1 MITVHK
7 LFVFVLLLLLQ
18 QAGAQSFQATVNRNT
33 ATTDDV
39 IEVGFIYSGKDINS
53 VGGFQAPTFT
63 DFKIV
68 AGPNQS
74 TSMQFI
80 NGVVSGQKSFSYYI
94 QPIKTGKLNIPP
106 ASVTVGGERITSN
119 SLTVDVTKGTGKPK
133 KEESSDVD
141 MGEIAD
147 NLFIRAFADKS
158 SAFTGEQVTVTYKLY
173 TRLNIATPQI
183 TKLPNYQGFWAE
195 EIDMPQVI
203 NFSRETID
211 GVVYNVATLKKVALF
226 PQQTGE
232 LSVTQYELKIPVVI
246 QRKRK
251 SNDPW
256 GDFFNDPFFRQT
268 ETVEYTA
275 KSNVLKIQSKE
286 LPSSAEENNFTGAV
300 GSFTLK
306 SSIDKK
312 QVKQGEP
319 VRLIYTLSGTGN
331 ISLLTLPEFD
341 LGSGIEKYEDK
352 SDNAINRAGVISG
365 SKTIE
370 YLLIPRNAGETV
382 IPPLTLSYFNLSA
395 RKYET
400 IEAEGYTLEVT
411 PNADFVSSLPERG
424 GRGETD
430 IRYIKTSFTKA
441 LLNKES
447 PFESVLF
454 WILAIL
460 PLAGFGGFAYIFR
473 RRQEMLADLS
483 GYKELQAKKYAAKQL
498 KEAKKLMVS
507 SDKEGFYFEISRALQ
522 KYLENKLRITAAD
535 FSIETAE
542 ERLKALNLDEDIVNR
557 LKETYS
563 GIQFVR
569 FAPASGAGEAM
580 SSVFESASGL
590 ITGLEKSILKGKK
603 R

>member
-1 MITVHK
+1 M
-7 LFVFVLLLLLQ
+7 LLLLLQ
-18 QAGAQSFQATVNRNT
+18 QAGAQSFQATVNRNS

-39 IEVGFIYSGKDINS
+39 IEVSFTYSGKDVNG

-68 AGPNQS
+68 SGPNQS

-94 QPIKTGKLNIPP
+94 QPLRTGKLSIPP
-106 ASVTVGGERITSN
+106 ASVNVGGEKFSSN

-133 KEESSDVD
+133 KEESTDVD
-141 MGEIAD
+141 MNEISQ

-158 SAFTGEQVTVTYKLY
+158 SAYTGEQVTVTYKLY
-173 TRLNIATPQI
+173 TRLNISTPQI
-183 TKLPNYQGFWAE
+183 SKLPNYQGFWAE

-203 NFSRETID
+203 NFSRETLD
-211 GVVYNVATLKKVALF
+211 GVVYNVATLKKAALF

-256 GDFFNDPFFRQT
+256 GDFFNDPFFRTT

-275 KSNVLKIQSKE
+275 KSNVLKIQAKE
-286 LPSSAEENNFTGAV
+286 LPPSTTVHNFTGAV

-312 QVKQGEP
+312 QVRQGDP
-319 VRLIYTLSGTGN
+319 VRLKYTLSGTGN

-352 SDNAINRAGVISG
+352 SDNSISRAGLISG
-365 SKTIE
+365 TKTIE

-382 IPPLTLSYFNLSA
+382 IPPLTMSFFNLA
-395 RKYET
+395 TKKYET
-400 IEAEGYTLEVT
+400 IETEGYTIEVT
-411 PNADFVSSLPERG
+411 PNADFVSTLPERG
-424 GRGETD
+424 SRGETD
-430 IRYIKTSFTKA
+430 IRYIKTTFTKA
-441 LLNKES
+441 SLSKGN
-447 PFESVLF
+447 PFESPLF
-454 WILAIL
+454 WVLAVL
-460 PLAGFGGFAYIFR
+460 PFIGFGAFAYIFR
-473 RRQEMLADLS
+473 RRQEMLADIS
-483 GYKELQAKKYAAKQL
+483 GYKELQAKKFAAKQL
-498 KEAKKLMVS
+498 KEAKKLMEAGEK
-507 SDKEGFYFEISRALQ
+507 DKFYLEISRALQ
-522 KYLENKLRITAAD
+522 KYLENKLRIPAAE
-535 FSIETAE
+535 FSIEAAE
-542 ERLKALNLDEDIVNR
+542 ERLKTLQLEEELLQR
-557 LKETYS
+557 LKDTYS

-569 FAPASGAGEAM
+569 FAPAAGAGEAM

-590 ITGLEKSILKGKK
+590 ITGLEKSIVKGKK

>member
-1 MITVHK
+1 MNTFKIAVFIV
-7 LFVFVLLLLLQ
+7 LFVLLG
-18 QAGAQSFQATVNRNT
+18 QAGAQSFQATVNRST

-39 IEVGFIYSGKDINS
+39 IEVSFTYSGKDING
-53 VGGFQAPTFT
+53 VDGFQAPVFT
-63 DFKIV
+63 EFKIV
-68 AGPNQS
+68 SGPNQS

-94 QPIKTGKLNIPP
+94 QPLKTGKLKIPP
-106 ASVTVGGERITSN
+106 ASVTAGGEKFTSN

-133 KEESSDVD
+133 KDESSDID
-141 MGEIAD
+141 MNEIAE

-173 TRLNIATPQI
+173 TRLNISTPQI
-183 TKLPNYQGFWAE
+183 SKLPNYQGFWAE

-211 GVVYNVATLKKVALF
+211 GVVYNVATLKKAALF

-256 GDFFNDPFFRQT
+256 GDFFNDPFFRTT

-286 LPSSAEENNFTGAV
+286 LPPQNSIKNFTGAV

-306 SSIDKK
+306 SSIDKER
-312 QVKQGEP
+312 VKQGDP
-319 VRLIYTLSGTGN
+319 VRLSYTLIGTGN

-352 SDNAINRAGVISG
+352 SENTISRTGIIAGKKS
-365 SKTIE
+365 IE
-370 YLLIPRNAGETV
+370 YLLIPRNAGEAV
-382 IPPLTLSYFNLSA
+382 IPPLVLSFFNPSTK
-395 RKYET
+395 KYET
-400 IEAEGYTLEVT
+400 IEAAGYSLEVT

-430 IRYIKTSFTKA
+430 IRYIKTTFTYASLRKG
-441 LLNKES
+441 N
-447 PFESVLF
+447 PFGSSLF
-454 WILAIL
+454 WVLAVI
-460 PLAGFGGFAYIFR
+460 PFIGFGAFAFFFR

-483 GYKELQAKKYAAKQL
+483 GYKELQAKKFAAKQL
-498 KEAKKLMVS
+498 KEAKKLM
-507 SDKEGFYFEISRALQ
+507 DGGDRDGFYLEISRALQ
-522 KYLENKLRITAAD
+522 KYLENKLRIPAAA
-535 FSIETAE
+535 FSIEAAE
-542 ERLKALNLDEDIVNR
+542 ERLKAMSLEDELMRR
-557 LKETYS
+557 LKDTYS

-580 SSVFESASGL
+580 NSVFESASGL
-590 ITGLEKSILKGKK
+590 ITGLEKSIAKGKK
-603 R
+603 

>member
-1 MITVHK
+1 MIT
-7 LFVFVLLLLLQ
+7 LQRLAVFIFLVLVQ
-18 QAGAQSFQATVNRNT
+18 QGWSQTFQATVNRNS

-39 IEVGFIYSGKDINS
+39 IEVSFTYSGKDING

-68 AGPNQS
+68 SGPNQS

-80 NGVVSGQKSFSYYI
+80 NGAVSGQKSFSYYI
-94 QPIKTGKLNIPP
+94 QPLKTGKLTIP
-106 ASVTVGGERITSN
+106 AATVTVGGTKMSSN
-119 SLTVDVTKGTGKPK
+119 TITVDVTKGTGKPK
-133 KEESSDVD
+133 KEESTDVD
-141 MGEIAD
+141 MNEIAE
-147 NLFIRAFADKS
+147 NLYIRAFADKS
-158 SAFTGEQVTVTYKLY
+158 SAYTGEQVTVTYKLY
-173 TRLNIATPQI
+173 TRLNISTPQI

-226 PQQTGE
+226 PQQTGQ

-256 GDFFNDPFFRQT
+256 GDFFNDPFFRTT
-268 ETVEYTA
+268 ETIEYTA
-275 KSNVLKIQSKE
+275 KSNVLKIEAKE
-286 LPSSAEENNFTGAV
+286 LPPAASIVNFTGAV
-300 GSFTLK
+300 GSFKLQSK
-306 SSIDKK
+306 IDKK
-312 QVKQGEP
+312 QVKQGDP
-319 VRLIYTLSGTGN
+319 VRLTYTLSGTGN

-352 SDNAINRAGVISG
+352 SDNSISRGGVISG
-365 SKTIE
+365 TKTVE

-382 IPPLTLSYFNLSA
+382 IPPLAFSYFNTA
-395 RKYET
+395 AKKYET
-400 IEAEGYTLEVT
+400 IEAEGFTIEVT
-411 PNADFVSSLPERG
+411 PNADFVSSLPDRSQK
-424 GRGETD
+424 GETD
-430 IRYIKTSFTKA
+430 IRYIKTSYTSAEMGKG
-441 LLNKES
+441 S
-447 PFESVLF
+447 PFESPVFWVLS
-454 WILAIL
+454 LL
-460 PLAGFGGFAYIFR
+460 PFIGFGAFTYIFR
-473 RRQEMLADLS
+473 RKQEMLADLS
-483 GYKELQAKKYAAKQL
+483 GYRELQAKKFAAKQL
-498 KEAKKLMVS
+498 KEAKKLMEAGN
-507 SDKEGFYFEISRALQ
+507 KEGFYLEISRALQ
-522 KYLENKLRITAAD
+522 KYLENKLRIAAAD

-542 ERLKALNLDEDIVNR
+542 ERLKALHLEEDILQR
-557 LKETYS
+557 LKDTYS

-590 ITGLEKSILKGKK
+590 ITGLERSIVKGRK